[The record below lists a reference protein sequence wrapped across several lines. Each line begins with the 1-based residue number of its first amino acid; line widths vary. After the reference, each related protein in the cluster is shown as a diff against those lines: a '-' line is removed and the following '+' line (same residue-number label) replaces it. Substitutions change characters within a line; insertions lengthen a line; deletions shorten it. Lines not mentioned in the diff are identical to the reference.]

1 MKKPVSTERGV
12 AGESNTIR
20 IGRVGIH
27 TAIYVAG
34 ISDLTAAGGVGV
46 VIDTNG
52 HLGTTVSSARY
63 KDNIQ
68 PASKSSEAILS
79 LKQ

>member
-1 MKKPVSTERGV
+1 
-12 AGESNTIR
+12 
-20 IGRVGIH
+20 
-27 TAIYVAG
+27 VAG

-68 PASKSSEAILS
+68 PVSKSSEAILS